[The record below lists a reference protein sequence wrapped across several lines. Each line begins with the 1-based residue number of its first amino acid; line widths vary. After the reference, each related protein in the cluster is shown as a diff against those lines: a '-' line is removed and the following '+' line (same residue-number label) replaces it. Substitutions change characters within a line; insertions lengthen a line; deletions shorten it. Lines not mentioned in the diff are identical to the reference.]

1 MGPSHFSTSSNPVR
15 FKTHSFDRTRPT
27 RHTKHLPA
35 NSRDRRTNERTK
47 GRANERATGRGQIHA
62 PSDGLDRLEKG
73 GRHLLLNAHPAAKKR
88 SQREPDPT
96 TPATA
101 GRHRIPASRRH
112 QPSRRSAAQP
122 TDWTRSRRGIRPGD
136 GDGDEERAPAAA
148 RRERKSK
155 KRRHSTVEGDL
166 TGSCSNLPP
175 ASCSLLQHSALYY
188 LFLREF
194 EIDCSCLCCCRDRR
208 SSAAMP
214 MEEFGAKES
223 TSIAGGRHAH
233 AAAPALLR
241 SPAPSHAPP
250 PPPPPPPSS
259 SSSSSA
265 TLHPHHHH
273 HLPLPLHS
281 PSAPPSSSS
290 SSKDHHSSSSSS
302 SSKRRASKLQKPPP
316 PKLATTAFGHPS
328 NTGKSRSSTSITRSQ
343 SSRSPRPRDYLS
355 ETPSNSPRH
364 ERRPTS
370 PNIAAADHPP
380 ASSSTSLDR
389 ALRFSSEY
397 SRLPLN
403 LIDPTEKDKDRDR
416 KPSSS
421 GWSSGTQQ
429 GPVSSGRQSEDG
441 LALHSSRGNGHHAD
455 PLRPSNSHRHHHKNH
470 HHSSRETKR
479 HTLQPK
485 STARSFTQPTAN
497 APYHGSS
504 ANSSAHPHSLNNNSL
519 QHTSDPSI
527 PSLTSGSSTLTDG
540 SLGMTTSNSSQ
551 HSKQS
556 KRGSRS
562 RPPSPDLT
570 GKMAVGTGAGSPKR
584 LSDETK
590 GSANPLIKK
599 KGGLSG
605 FFGFGDKPLK
615 KVEISQPSNPV
626 HVTHV
631 GYDFETGEFTG
642 LPPEWQRLLESN
654 GVSKEEQEKHPE
666 TVMEV
671 VRFYNDATNS
681 TRFEDDVVWS
691 KFEKA
696 QSKDLAMLIPDP
708 HPPAPDESNGHS
720 PVSPR
725 FPKAQG
731 QQQNFENPRAAP
743 PIPLKS
749 PRPGGPSSPPAAMVP
764 TRPAPKPPV
773 ESPKE
778 PLRSPPVPPKEPL
791 DARPAAPENHRMPPP
806 TRPAPPMPP
815 EQHHVSE
822 SRPGVPPEIV
832 RKNSLRA
839 NGKPKETDIPALPTT
854 GIPTDALNHQAQ
866 QQLIAQQ
873 QQLLYMQQQ
882 QQQIASQMNQLAL
895 QQAPA
900 PAPAPAPVL
909 PTPPPSNSYTVTGN
923 YQQQQQQQ
931 YGVGAKLP
939 QQPGIGQ
946 RRHNRNQSKDA
957 DILARLKAICNP
969 ADPTKFYR
977 GYTKIGQGASGGVY
991 TAYRHGSNACVAIK
1005 QMNLEQQPKK
1015 DLIINEILV
1024 MRESKHQNIVNFMD
1038 SFLVRG
1044 DLWVVMEYMEGG
1056 SLTDVV
1062 TFNLMT
1068 EGQISAVCREVLQG
1082 LQHLHSKGVIHRDI
1096 KSDNVLLALDGNI
1109 KLTDFGFCAQIN
1121 ETMQKRTTMVGTP
1134 YWMAPEVVTRKEY
1147 GRKVDVWS
1155 LGIMAIE
1162 MIEGEPPYLNEA
1174 PLRALYLIATIG
1186 TPKLKEPD
1194 DLSADLKD
1202 FLNSALTVDPE
1213 QRASSSELL
1222 KHQFM
1227 ACAEPLITLAP
1238 LVKAARQARAQER
1251 ANQR

>member
-1 MGPSHFSTSSNPVR
+1 
-15 FKTHSFDRTRPT
+15 
-27 RHTKHLPA
+27 
-35 NSRDRRTNERTK
+35 
-47 GRANERATGRGQIHA
+47 
-62 PSDGLDRLEKG
+62 
-73 GRHLLLNAHPAAKKR
+73 
-88 SQREPDPT
+88 
-96 TPATA
+96 
-101 GRHRIPASRRH
+101 
-112 QPSRRSAAQP
+112 
-122 TDWTRSRRGIRPGD
+122 
-136 GDGDEERAPAAA
+136 
-148 RRERKSK
+148 
-155 KRRHSTVEGDL
+155 
-166 TGSCSNLPP
+166 
-175 ASCSLLQHSALYY
+175 
-188 LFLREF
+188 
-194 EIDCSCLCCCRDRR
+194 
-208 SSAAMP
+208 MP
-214 MEEFGAKES
+214 MEESGVKES
-223 TSIAGGRHAH
+223 GRHH
-233 AAAPALLR
+233 HHPA
-241 SPAPSHAPP
+241 APSHAPP
-250 PPPPPPPSS
+250 PPPPPPP
-259 SSSSSA
+259 
-265 TLHPHHHH
+265 LPHKEKEKE
-273 HLPLPLHS
+273 
-281 PSAPPSSSS
+281 A
-290 SSKDHHSSSSSS
+290 
-302 SSKRRASKLQKPPP
+302 KRRTSKLQKPPP
-316 PKLATTAFGHPS
+316 PKITTSTFGHPS
-328 NTGKSRSSTSITRSQ
+328 NAGKSRSSSSITRSQ

-355 ETPSNSPRH
+355 ETPSRSPRH
-364 ERRPTS
+364 ERTPTS
-370 PNIAAADHPP
+370 PNIAVPEFPP
-380 ASSSTSLDR
+380 SSSSTSLDR

-397 SRLPLN
+397 TRQPLN
-403 LIDPTEKDKDRDR
+403 LTDPTEREK
-416 KPSSS
+416 KPPS
-421 GWSSGTQQ
+421 GGTSGIRP

-441 LALHSSRGNGHHAD
+441 LA
-455 PLRPSNSHRHHHKNH
+455 
-470 HHSSRETKR
+470 HHSSSRHNDLYKTSNPENRTTSSAHRHNQHHHHTSTSTSTNYRDKR
-479 HTLQPK
+479 NTLQPK
-485 STARSFTQPTAN
+485 SNIVRSQTQPQQQQQQF
-497 APYHGSS
+497 PYHLP
-504 ANSSAHPHSLNNNSL
+504 NQ
-519 QHTSDPSI
+519 QHSDPSV
-527 PSLTSGSSTLTDG
+527 PTLTPATSNLSDG
-540 SLGMTTSNSSQ
+540 VPAGMTTSHSSSSQ
-551 HSKQS
+551 SKQS

-570 GKMAVGTGAGSPKR
+570 GKMAVGTGTTSPKR
-584 LSDETK
+584 LSDETRHPT
-590 GSANPLIKK
+590 NPMVKK

-605 FFGFGDKPLK
+605 FFGFGDNKPLR

-642 LPPEWQRLLESN
+642 LPPEWQKLLESN

-666 TVMEV
+666 AVMEV

-681 TRFEDDVVWS
+681 TRFEEDVVWS

-696 QSKDLAMLIPDP
+696 QSKDLTMLIPDTI
-708 HPPAPDESNGHS
+708 PPAEMNGHS

-725 FPKAQG
+725 FPKAH
-731 QQQNFENPRAAP
+731 QNFENPRAAP
-743 PIPLKS
+743 PIPAKS
-749 PRPGGPSSPPAAMVP
+749 PRTSPPQPSPVP

-773 ESPKE
+773 EQVMLKE

-791 DARPAAPENHRMPPP
+791 DGRPSTEATRMPPP
-806 TRPAPPMPP
+806 TRPAPPMPAEMPVP
-815 EQHHVSE
+815 EG
-822 SRPGVPPEIV
+822 RPGVPPEIV

-839 NGKPKETDIPALPTT
+839 ANGKPKETDIPALPA
-854 GIPTDALNHQAQ
+854 GGVPDVYQNIAASHQAQAQ
-866 QQLIAQQ
+866 QQQILAQQ
-873 QQLLYMQQQ
+873 QQMLYLQAQQQ
-882 QQQIASQMNQLAL
+882 QQQAQLASQMNQLGL
-895 QQAPA
+895 QSAPVVPA
-900 PAPAPAPVL
+900 PL
-909 PTPPPSNSYTVTGN
+909 PPNNAYAMPGS

-931 YGVGAKLP
+931 FGGSKLP

-946 RRHNRNQSKDA
+946 RRHNRNQSKDT

-1155 LGIMAIE
+1155 LGIMTIE

-1186 TPKLKEPD
+1186 TPKLKDPD
-1194 DLSADLKD
+1194 DLSAGMRD
-1202 FLNSALTVDPE
+1202 FLNAALTVDPE
-1213 QRASSSELL
+1213 ARASSSTLL
-1222 KHQFM
+1222 EHPFM

>member
-1 MGPSHFSTSSNPVR
+1 
-15 FKTHSFDRTRPT
+15 
-27 RHTKHLPA
+27 
-35 NSRDRRTNERTK
+35 
-47 GRANERATGRGQIHA
+47 
-62 PSDGLDRLEKG
+62 
-73 GRHLLLNAHPAAKKR
+73 
-88 SQREPDPT
+88 
-96 TPATA
+96 
-101 GRHRIPASRRH
+101 
-112 QPSRRSAAQP
+112 
-122 TDWTRSRRGIRPGD
+122 
-136 GDGDEERAPAAA
+136 
-148 RRERKSK
+148 
-155 KRRHSTVEGDL
+155 
-166 TGSCSNLPP
+166 
-175 ASCSLLQHSALYY
+175 
-188 LFLREF
+188 
-194 EIDCSCLCCCRDRR
+194 
-208 SSAAMP
+208 MP
-214 MEEFGAKES
+214 MEEFGAKD
-223 TSIAGGRHAH
+223 GRHAS
-233 AAAPALLR
+233 AVAASPALLAAPA
-241 SPAPSHAPP
+241 HAPP
-250 PPPPPPPSS
+250 PPPPPPLVNTTSS
-259 SSSSSA
+259 SS
-265 TLHPHHHH
+265 H
-273 HLPLPLHS
+273 
-281 PSAPPSSSS
+281 SSSS
-290 SSKDHHSSSSSS
+290 HHHRSHNHHHTHPPSTAASSSSS

-316 PKLATTAFGHPS
+316 PKIATTAFGHPS

-355 ETPSNSPRH
+355 ETPSHSPRH
-364 ERRPTS
+364 DRRPTS
-370 PNIAAADHPP
+370 PNIAAAAAEHHPP
-380 ASSSTSLDR
+380 SSSSTSLDR

-403 LIDPTEKDKDRDR
+403 LIDPTERDKDRDK
-416 KPSSS
+416 KPPDS
-421 GWSSGTQQ
+421 GWSFGTQQ

-441 LALHSSRGNGHHAD
+441 LGIHSSKGNGHHAD
-455 PLRPSNSHRHHHKNH
+455 PLRPSNSHRHHHKSNH
-470 HHSSRETKR
+470 QLSSREKR

-485 STARSFTQPTAN
+485 STRSVTQPQHN
-497 APYHGSS
+497 APYHSSNS
-504 ANSSAHPHSLNNNSL
+504 ANSSAHPHSFTNNH
-519 QHTSDPSI
+519 QHSSDPSI

-540 SLGMTTSNSSQ
+540 SIGMTTSNSSQ

-590 GSANPLIKK
+590 GSANPLTKK
-599 KGGLSG
+599 KGGISG

-654 GVSKEEQEKHPE
+654 GVSKEEQEKNPE
-666 TVMEV
+666 AAMEV

-681 TRFEDDVVWS
+681 TRFDEDVVWS

-696 QSKDLAMLIPDP
+696 QSKDLTMLIPDP
-708 HPPAPDESNGHS
+708 HPPAPDDTNGHS

-731 QQQNFENPRAAP
+731 QPQNFENPRAAP
-743 PIPLKS
+743 PIPSKT
-749 PRPGGPSSPPAAMVP
+749 PRSAGPQSPPVAMVP

-773 ESPKE
+773 ELPKE

-791 DARPAAPENHRMPPP
+791 DGRPVAPENLRMPPP
-806 TRPAPPMPP
+806 TRPAPPMPS
-815 EQHHVSE
+815 EQQHTSE
-822 SRPGVPPEIV
+822 SRPGVPIEIV

-839 NGKPKETDIPALPTT
+839 NGKPKDTDVPALPTT
-854 GIPTDALNHQAQ
+854 GAPTDTYNNIPLNHQAQ
-866 QQLIAQQ
+866 QQQILAQQ

-895 QQAPA
+895 QQG
-900 PAPAPAPVL
+900 PAPVI
-909 PTPPPSNSYTVTGN
+909 PTPPPTNNYNVTGN

-931 YGVGAKLP
+931 YGPGPKLP

-1068 EGQISAVCREVLQG
+1068 EGQIAAVCREVLQG

-1194 DLSADLKD
+1194 DLSTDLKD

-1213 QRASSSELL
+1213 HRASSSELL